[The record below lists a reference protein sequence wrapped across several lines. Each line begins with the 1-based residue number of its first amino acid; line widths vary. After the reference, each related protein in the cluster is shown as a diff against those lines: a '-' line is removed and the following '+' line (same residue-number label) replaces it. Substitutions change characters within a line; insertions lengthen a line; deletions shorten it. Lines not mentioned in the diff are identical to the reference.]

1 MRIYVSAQVFRYI
14 LSHTTGQ
21 LHICNVKLRRFSR
34 RAPFYSLYSGAQ
46 KCLLDVFESAFI
58 IPNVRQCHDFFSST
72 NHRSRKD
79 NDDSVFQRALC
90 RGAVLKCLVDT
101 CQDDGI
107 LVSDSLDAVL
117 RNPWVYFQ
125 LGRSDRVGPALLN
138 NANITLRPLR
148 AWLKDHVAGNPK
160 IVDAVRILGNETYT
174 ILQEMTAGQAHPDT
188 REELQLAAEELKS
201 RSKTARSPVKRTT
214 RKPYEAP
221 EFEAIL
227 QGSSLPLI
235 GLAGLIIREAL
246 SWRRDLPHQDIRLR
260 RLLLGQPA
268 AQSSANMERN
278 PDHLNPCR
286 EFNRYTELFKA
297 HCPPEKLTGPKG
309 LANTLAWFGT
319 GQGVGT
325 EQFLN
330 TLHTSGGFWKDELV
344 GMIQQFATASER
356 RHMRT
361 APPYDNPRA
370 WGNQPNDTLAA
381 QPAKRVS
388 AAKPKPERLTLE
400 EKFGPMFSPEVEDAW
415 LQHLGPLANQDPRGR
430 SPADLP
436 SWTATLELIKSINIP
451 AFKTGLTAMQLV
463 NTLAFSGIVQMP
475 TAMAMANWIA
485 DNQGLG
491 AVAGLQLLG
500 FKTTTKNQI
509 RAAFICF
516 HNYLDSKLTALDKQV
531 LGFHPPFTEH
541 VLCKIPRWEKYLKAD
556 GCSSPS
562 QMLEEL
568 GDIEWISG
576 SNAQDPSAMPFP
588 LVPNEKDLELALEKG
603 GEERKESDNEDTD
616 EHESEEE
623 TVLRPR
629 AAQKRKRVMSMSE
642 GEEETIGRVLQNS
655 LAIAPQH
662 YYHGATIA
670 GQLRTR
676 VDVKEDLVTMIN
688 EEQ

>member
-1 MRIYVSAQVFRYI
+1 
-14 LSHTTGQ
+14 
-21 LHICNVKLRRFSR
+21 
-34 RAPFYSLYSGAQ
+34 
-46 KCLLDVFESAFI
+46 
-58 IPNVRQCHDFFSST
+58 
-72 NHRSRKD
+72 
-79 NDDSVFQRALC
+79 
-90 RGAVLKCLVDT
+90 
-101 CQDDGI
+101 
-107 LVSDSLDAVL
+107 
-117 RNPWVYFQ
+117 
-125 LGRSDRVGPALLN
+125 
-138 NANITLRPLR
+138 
-148 AWLKDHVAGNPK
+148 
-160 IVDAVRILGNETYT
+160 
-174 ILQEMTAGQAHPDT
+174 
-188 REELQLAAEELKS
+188 
-201 RSKTARSPVKRTT
+201 
-214 RKPYEAP
+214 
-221 EFEAIL
+221 
-227 QGSSLPLI
+227 
-235 GLAGLIIREAL
+235 
-246 SWRRDLPHQDIRLR
+246 
-260 RLLLGQPA
+260 
-268 AQSSANMERN
+268 MERN

-381 QPAKRVS
+381 QPAKRQQVS

-463 NTLAFSGIVQMP
+463 NTLPFSGIVQMP

-603 GEERKESDNEDTD
+603 GEERKESVCSEWLKDSVFSIITQDNEDTD

-623 TVLRPR
+623 TVLRVR
-629 AAQKRKRVMSMSE
+629 SIL
-642 GEEETIGRVLQNS
+642 T
-655 LAIAPQH
+655 
-662 YYHGATIA
+662 
-670 GQLRTR
+670 
-676 VDVKEDLVTMIN
+676 
-688 EEQ
+688 